1 VGTTPATFGD
11 TRYMNSTIF
20 ICLEFFIFSDGMH
33 DITIQ
38 DNLGIR
44 KKKLTGM
51 WIIMLKVLFHYMHS
65 LYGRECYGTA

>member
-1 VGTTPATFGD
+1 
-11 TRYMNSTIF
+11 
-20 ICLEFFIFSDGMH
+20 MH

-51 WIIMLKVLFHYMHS
+51 WIIILKVPFHYMHR
-65 LYGRECYGTA
+65 LYGREYYGTA